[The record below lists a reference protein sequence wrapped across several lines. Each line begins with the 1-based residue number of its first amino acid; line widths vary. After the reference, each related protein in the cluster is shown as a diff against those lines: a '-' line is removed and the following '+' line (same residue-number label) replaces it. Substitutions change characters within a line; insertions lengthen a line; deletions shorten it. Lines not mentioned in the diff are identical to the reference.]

1 MTIVPP
7 VLDPFE
13 VTDALRERV
22 ARAVIAQSAIAHPG
36 LNEWLFHALSG
47 SGPGALIGDPVVE
60 GVPPFPSASE
70 SMADLS
76 GRLLHEATVAALD
89 SAGEQRFP
97 RDRRPFRHQ
106 LEAWT
111 TLAQSEP
118 RSLLVSSGTGS
129 GKTECFLV
137 PLIDSLARQDAAAG
151 SKHPLVGVQA
161 IMLYP
166 LNALIASQRE
176 RLSAWTRP
184 FGGRIRFALYNGLLE
199 QQLRAADYAKAEQE
213 APEQVH
219 DRAHLWAA
227 PPPILL
233 TNVTMLEYMTIRR
246 QDRPL
251 LERSAGKL
259 RWIIIDEAHSYIGS
273 AAAEIALLLRR
284 MLQAFEVEAKN
295 VRFVATS
302 ATIGRDDV
310 EGQARLRRFLSD
322 LAGVSEDQVH
332 VVIGKP
338 DRWLPAGNGP
348 DGPLDV
354 DNPAALNRH
363 PRVKTLAEKLQ
374 QPGGLSLKQVQSVL
388 GSSAQAP
395 KLLEA
400 LARPVEPQGRPVL
413 PSRVHRFLR
422 AVPGLWSCIDPK
434 CSGSR
439 PDGWPWGAVLHSLT
453 DRCPH
458 CDALVLEIESCR
470 DCGTPYLAAV
480 DQDDRLRPQR
490 LPPDA
495 DEFAAASEAENE
507 AAEPDED
514 ASDKPALIPTALNR
528 LIGSGPA
535 KGLSEVWVERR
546 TGQFAERVGE
556 GVKLYATAR
565 RHDPFVCPACDAGA
579 QDNSALRPFRFGAP
593 FLIAN
598 AAPVMLDGVSGTS
611 SPVGKLPGDGRRLL
625 SFTDSRQG
633 TARFA
638 ANIETLG
645 ERGYVRGLIYHMVQK
660 AGAPDP
666 AATAR
671 LDAELSGLR
680 EAVKQSPHLAGALAG
695 MIEQKEKERA
705 SAGLGGAVPW
715 NDAVQVLAQ
724 DPLVD
729 NWLRREVWSRRDQRF
744 AKANSSEFATFL
756 MLRELARRPARANS
770 LETLGLAQLRIPAIE
785 KAALPPSARGT
796 AITEEQWRD
805 FLYLLVDR
813 VRSSFALNVP
823 SDDIRWL
830 IPRGGRRRN
839 ILRPGEPRQQKSD
852 LAWPFVGPGTPMLA
866 VVQMLA
872 EGSGLS
878 LDSACDRAAMNDLLE
893 TAWGQLQSLFQTPGG
908 TYSLDFAR
916 TEISPVTTAWRCPVT
931 RRVITRRAFGRTPY
945 GIRPSSTLR
954 EQPLVVL
961 NFPCMPLTHPS
972 SPQDREALSAWLAS
986 NAELAALRFAGIWNN
1001 LHDRAALLTPYVR
1014 AEEHSAQQDAQR
1026 LRDLEKAFTAGEVNL
1041 LACSTTM
1048 EMGVDIGPVESVLM
1062 TNVPP
1067 SIANYR
1073 QRVGRAGRR
1082 GQGFATSL
1090 TLARDTAIDRQT
1102 FANPSEYLAQELT
1115 APRVS
1120 LDSPRIVQRHVNALA
1135 LARWLASEGGELM
1148 KLEAGT
1154 FFGLPAAAGAERPDA
1169 PPLERFG
1176 EWLGKPSTAQLLSR
1190 PLAALL
1196 GGTALS
1202 ADHDVLLTA
1211 REAFAACA
1219 AELVAEWQAL
1229 QAEAA
1234 TASEPAAKKSVEFRL
1249 KRLVKEQLLAT
1260 LSDRGVLPGH
1270 GFPGHV
1276 VPFLA
1281 TCKAHQVKDRDT
1293 LPTRTVDVA
1302 LREYAPGAEVVIDG
1316 LVWTSAG
1323 VTLNWQAPATVEG
1336 IREVQ
1341 SLRWHWRCEECGA
1354 TNTGVARPG
1363 SCNLC
1368 GSAKL
1373 KRMQYLEPA
1382 GFRVDWLAEPH
1393 SETDR
1398 VQWIEP
1404 MPSDVSTRGSSWV
1417 PLLNPALGR
1426 GRTSHDGLVFNHSMG
1441 AGKAGYH
1448 ICLACGRADED
1459 RDRLDGHFS
1468 LVPRKQADGGCPGNE
1483 NGFLVVGPVALGSET
1498 RTDVAEFQPVGLAH
1512 AGTAWALA
1520 SALRVALCRRLGIEP
1535 SEIGVSVQAS
1545 TGPLGG
1551 ATHSLFLYDRASG
1564 GAGLSTQLLDD
1575 IHGVL
1580 RDASEILSCPAAG
1593 CTRGCGACVLA
1604 ADLHGA
1610 QDLID
1615 RQPALE
1621 LVQSMLTEL
1630 AAPAQDPALTEATLS
1645 RPVADAI
1652 VAAASPGDMF
1662 TVFAHDAFD
1671 LADVE
1676 TKPLLLIS
1684 SALKKREA
1692 RLRLALPKQ
1701 KLEQANAAWRL
1712 GLRDAAIRLGAE
1724 LCTWDPAPHWL
1735 AMRQNNGDTS
1745 AWRCAESLAAII
1757 GPEWGIGREAPTISG
1772 KPINPPALA
1781 PLDSQQLLPSPSAAV
1796 LELKAGTAVAL
1807 KDFDKWFAQLLQA
1820 ELRKIDGWHPG
1831 RLQSLVY
1838 SDRFV
1843 RSPITA
1849 LLVMR
1854 ALSGL
1859 CQSLAGAPGLPIEIR
1874 TSPPNEGRTGYRVW
1888 HDYLRE
1894 NDRDALLERL
1904 ADQLKLTPSIKQTM
1918 EHARRLELVW
1928 TGGSRTII
1936 YLDKGIGWFEVEG
1949 SPSFRFDE
1957 SIEAQVR
1964 SLLALGNRLVGRQA
1978 SYIACHIVRSQ

>member
-1 MTIVPP
+1 
-7 VLDPFE
+7 LDPFE
-13 VTDALRERV
+13 VTDTLRERV
-22 ARAVIAQSAIAHPG
+22 ARAIIAQSAIAHPG
-36 LNEWLFHALSG
+36 LNEWLYSELSG
-47 SGPGALIGDPVVE
+47 GGAGALIGDPVVE
-60 GVPPFPSASE
+60 GVPPFPNAGE
-70 SMADLS
+70 SMSDLA
-76 GRLLHEATVAALD
+76 GLLLHEATVNALD
-89 SAGEQRFP
+89 AAGEQRFP

-111 TLAQSEP
+111 TLAQPEP

-199 QQLRAADYAKAEQE
+199 QQLRAADYARAEQE

-284 MLQAFEVEAKN
+284 VLQAFEVEARN

-302 ATIGRDDV
+302 ATIGKDDA

-322 LAGVSEDQVH
+322 LAGVAEDQVY

-338 DRWLPAGNGP
+338 DRWVPAGDGP
-348 DGPLDV
+348 DGPLNV
-354 DNPAALNRH
+354 DDATALNRH
-363 PRVKTLAEKLQ
+363 PRVKALAEKLQ
-374 QPGGLSLKQVQSVL
+374 QPGGLSLTQVQSVL
-388 GSSAQAP
+388 GSAAQAQQ
-395 KLLEA
+395 LLEA
-400 LARPVEPQGRPVL
+400 LARPVEPTGRPML
-413 PSRVHRFLR
+413 PCRVHRFLR
-422 AVPGLWSCIDPK
+422 AVPGLWSCIDAK
-434 CSGSR
+434 CPGSK
-439 PDGWPWGAVLHSLT
+439 PVNWPWGAVLHSLT

-458 CDALVLEIESCR
+458 CEALVLEIESCR

-480 DQDDRLRPQR
+480 DQEDRLRPQR

-507 AAEPDED
+507 TAAFDED
-514 ASDKPALIPTALNR
+514 DSREPAPAPIALNR

-535 KGLSEVWVERR
+535 KGLSEVWVERS

-556 GVKLYATAR
+556 GVKLYATGR
-565 RHDPFVCPACDAGA
+565 RHDPCVCPACDAGA
-579 QDNSALRPFRFGAP
+579 RDNAALRPFRYGAP

-598 AAPVMLDGVSGTS
+598 AAPVMLDGVNGTS
-611 SPVGKLPGDGRRLL
+611 SAAGKLPGDGRRLL

-666 AATAR
+666 AAIAK
-671 LDAELSGLR
+671 LDAELAGLR
-680 EAVKQSPHLAGALAG
+680 EAVKQSPQLAGPLAS
-695 MIEQKEKERA
+695 MIKEKEKERTA
-705 SAGLGGAVPW
+705 AESGGAVPW
-715 NDAVQVLAQ
+715 NEAVQMLAQ

-729 NWLRREVWSRRDQRF
+729 NWLRREVWSRRDPRF
-744 AKANSSEFATFL
+744 TKSNNSEFARSML
-756 MLRELARRPARANS
+756 LRELARRPARANS
-770 LETLGLAQLRIPAIE
+770 LETLGLARLRIPAIE
-785 KAALPPSARGT
+785 NAPLPSRAREMP
-796 AITEEQWRD
+796 ITEEQWRD
-805 FLYLLVDR
+805 FLYLLIDR
-813 VRSSFALNVP
+813 VRSNLALNVP

-839 ILRPGEPRQQKSD
+839 ILRPGAPREQESD
-852 LAWPFVGPGTPMLA
+852 LAWPYVGPGTPMLA
-866 VVQMLA
+866 VVHMLA
-872 EGSGLS
+872 EGTELS
-878 LDSACDRAAMNDLLE
+878 LDSASDRAVMNGLLGD
-893 TAWGQLQSLFQTPGG
+893 AWNQLRSLFETPGG
-908 TYSLDFAR
+908 TYSLDFTR
-916 TEISPVTTAWRCPVT
+916 TEIAPVTTAWRCPVT
-931 RRVITRRAFGRTPY
+931 RRVITHRAFGRTPY
-945 GIRPSSTLR
+945 GIRPRSNLR
-954 EQPLVVL
+954 GQPLIAL
-961 NFPCMPLTHPS
+961 SFPSLPLTHPS
-972 SPQDREALSAWLAS
+972 SSKDRDILSKWLAGNS
-986 NAELAALRFAGIWNN
+986 QVAELRRLGLWRD
-1001 LHDRAALLTPYVR
+1001 LHDRAALLAPYIR
-1014 AEEHSAQQDAQR
+1014 AEEHSAQQDAKR

-1090 TLARDTAIDRQT
+1090 TLARDTALDRQT
-1102 FANPSEYLAQELT
+1102 FAKPSEYLAQELA

-1154 FFGLPAAAGAERPDA
+1154 FFGLPAAAGAERPDES
-1169 PPLERFG
+1169 PLERFG
-1176 EWLGKPSTAQLLSR
+1176 EWLGKPSTAQLLSK
-1190 PLAALL
+1190 PLTALL

-1202 ADHDVLLTA
+1202 TDPDVLLSA
-1211 REAFAACA
+1211 RETFAACG

-1234 TASEPAAKKSVEFRL
+1234 AASEPAAKKSVEFRL

-1281 TCKAHQVKDRDT
+1281 TCKAHQVTNRDT

-1336 IREVQ
+1336 IREIQ

-1354 TNTGVARPG
+1354 TNAGVTRPS
-1363 SCNLC
+1363 SCNIC
-1368 GSAKL
+1368 GSGKL
-1373 KRMQYLEPA
+1373 KRMQFLEPA

-1393 SETDR
+1393 AETDR

-1404 MPSDVSTRGSSWV
+1404 MPADVSTRGSSWV
-1417 PLLNPALGR
+1417 PLLSPALGR

-1459 RDRLDGHFS
+1459 RDRLDGHVS
-1468 LVPRKQADGGCPGNE
+1468 LVPRKQADGGCPGND

-1498 RTDVAEFQPVGLAH
+1498 RTDVAEFQPVGLEH
-1512 AGTAWALA
+1512 PGTAWALA
-1520 SALRVALCRRLGIEP
+1520 SALRIALCRRLGVEP
-1535 SEIGVSVQAS
+1535 SEIGVAVQAS

-1575 IHGVL
+1575 IYGAL
-1580 RDASEILSCPAAG
+1580 RDAHQILSCPTAG

-1615 RQPALE
+1615 RQPALD

-1630 AAPAQDPALTEATLS
+1630 AAPAQDPALNYATLS
-1645 RPVADAI
+1645 RPAADAI
-1652 VAAASPGDMF
+1652 VAAASPGDLF

-1671 LADVE
+1671 IAELE
-1676 TKPLLLIS
+1676 IKPLLMMS
-1684 SALKKREA
+1684 TALEKRQA
-1692 RLRLALPKQ
+1692 RLRLALPRQ

-1712 GLRDAAIRLGAE
+1712 GLRDAAIRLGVE

-1735 AMRQNNGDTS
+1735 AQRSCKDDAF
-1745 AWRCAESLAAII
+1745 AWRSAEVLPTMI
-1757 GPEWGIGREAPTISG
+1757 GPEWGIGREAPIVFG
-1772 KPINPPALA
+1772 KPVKPPPIAW
-1781 PLDSQQLLPSPSAAV
+1781 LDPQRLLPSPNATV
-1796 LELKAGTAVAL
+1796 LELKGGTSIPL
-1807 KDFDKWFAQLLQA
+1807 RDFEKWFAQLLQT
-1820 ELRKIDGWHPG
+1820 ELEKIDGWHPG

-1843 RSPITA
+1843 RSPITV
-1849 LLVMR
+1849 LLTMR

-1859 CQSLAGAPGLPIEIR
+1859 SQALEGAQGLPIELR
-1874 TSPPNEGRTGYRVW
+1874 TSPPNDARTPYRVW

-1894 NDRDALLERL
+1894 GDRNAIVERL
-1904 ADQLKLTPSIKQTM
+1904 ANQLKLAPSIRSTT

-1928 TGGSRTII
+1928 REGGRTII
-1936 YLDKGIGWFEVEG
+1936 YLDKGFGWFELEG
-1949 SPSFRFDE
+1949 SPAFRFDE
-1957 SIEAQVR
+1957 PVEVQAR
-1964 SLLALGNRLVGRQA
+1964 ALLDIRNSVVGRQA
-1978 SYIACHIVRSQ
+1978 SYMACHVVGSR